1 MLGKFAS
8 GARNTAMGNLIY
20 IHFLQQHYNQSGLQG
35 NETPFNKVA
44 FLNNEGAAASLAQ
57 KDYKNALLAKFS
69 GKNAAILGLV
79 SKQGSQQLLDALDM
93 AFGEALSEALNF
105 DRERAHEIYQGLGSI
120 KDIAEQII
128 PTIRDSVA
136 DLQNKFIIPIISII
150 NEMEKGSNNIAFSKL
165 LVEALTNAKKNG
177 GATMGS
183 EELLKNFLG
192 QLNSV
197 SDGFIVTNPEYK
209 KGLEHFKNIITK
221 VYNFV
226 KDTSQT
232 DASDAF
238 KLTDSISKTLQQNLF
253 SKELGELTAV
263 KRDALINVAIDQAL
277 TGAKQ
282 TQNKHYENNKNT
294 FKTDINIP
302 GRHIKLN
309 IKENEHTL
317 SMQLQVSVKFLK
329 TQAWTLGGGGT
340 LNVESGSGGS
350 LLEFFDAMNYD
361 LQQRYDIYNYLTFV
375 GLSQPF
381 ARIMTQRQLFRL
393 FSTGSD
399 SDKGRKID
407 FSTHILA
414 NGELISIWELFKFIN
429 SQSASELFK
438 NYVNFYL
445 QRNAKQTNELKSS
458 KNSGKGKIKLNENW
472 MFLNQWY
479 QGDSGKRIRGQAAL
493 KRRNTAAAW
502 YRARIVF
509 NDINASVIHATLH
522 LHKIAQQWAAIRAKQ
537 N

>member
-1 MLGKFAS
+1 
-8 GARNTAMGNLIY
+8 
-20 IHFLQQHYNQSGLQG
+20 
-35 NETPFNKVA
+35 
-44 FLNNEGAAASLAQ
+44 
-57 KDYKNALLAKFS
+57 
-69 GKNAAILGLV
+69 
-79 SKQGSQQLLDALDM
+79 
-93 AFGEALSEALNF
+93 
-105 DRERAHEIYQGLGSI
+105 
-120 KDIAEQII
+120 
-128 PTIRDSVA
+128 
-136 DLQNKFIIPIISII
+136 
-150 NEMEKGSNNIAFSKL
+150 MEKGSNNIAFSKFL
-165 LVEALTNAKKNG
+165 AEALTDAKKNG

-361 LQQRYDIYNYLTFV
+361 L
-375 GLSQPF
+375 
-381 ARIMTQRQLFRL
+381 
-393 FSTGSD
+393 
-399 SDKGRKID
+399 
-407 FSTHILA
+407 
-414 NGELISIWELFKFIN
+414 
-429 SQSASELFK
+429 
-438 NYVNFYL
+438 
-445 QRNAKQTNELKSS
+445 
-458 KNSGKGKIKLNENW
+458 
-472 MFLNQWY
+472 
-479 QGDSGKRIRGQAAL
+479 
-493 KRRNTAAAW
+493 
-502 YRARIVF
+502 
-509 NDINASVIHATLH
+509 
-522 LHKIAQQWAAIRAKQ
+522 
-537 N
+537 